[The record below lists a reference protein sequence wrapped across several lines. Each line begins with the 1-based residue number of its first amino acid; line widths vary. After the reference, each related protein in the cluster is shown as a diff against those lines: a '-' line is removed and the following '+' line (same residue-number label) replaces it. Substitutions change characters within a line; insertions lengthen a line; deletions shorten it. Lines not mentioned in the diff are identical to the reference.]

1 MRLSLIIIS
10 HRPELLR
17 RCLESLDVSPGS
29 EAEVVVLLNGLG
41 PAGAGLREEL
51 ASRWPLATVLDAAR
65 SSRGAARNLA
75 VGRARGEILY
85 FLDDDVVVPPG
96 FCARVLEKFAR
107 HPEVCY
113 AGGPNLGAPEPTA
126 FQLAADAVLSSA
138 WGAGPMRVRYAAGG
152 EDRLLSS
159 WGFMLCNL
167 GVRRR
172 VFSEDGLAFP
182 ESCVSA
188 EENLLLY
195 HAEQR
200 RGPGLFSPEL
210 HVYHVRRGDIPGF
223 CHQAFQS
230 GAGRMQIT
238 RMAPGSLQPVTLLP
252 PAGLAY
258 LVFLAL
264 GPRTLASWAP
274 PALYAGVCL
283 AAALRLLWRTRRP
296 AAAAWFLLLMPL
308 GHLSY
313 ALGMLRGLL
322 LSTGAPAKP

>member
-1 MRLSLIIIS
+1 MQLSLIIIS

-17 RCLESLDVSPGS
+17 RCLASLEASGCA
-29 EAEVVVLLNGLG
+29 EAEVLVALNGLG
-41 PAGAGLREEL
+41 ADAPALAREL
-51 ASRWPLATVLDAAR
+51 AARWPRATVLDLPR

-75 VGRARGEILY
+75 VARSGGEILY

-96 FCARVLEKFAR
+96 FCAKVLRTFAR
-107 HPEVCY
+107 HPEVGY
-113 AGGPNLGAPEPTA
+113 AGGPNLGTPEATD

-152 EDRLLSS
+152 AERLMSS

-167 GVRRR
+167 GVRRE
-172 VFSEDGLAFP
+172 VFFADGLAFP

-195 HAEQR
+195 RAERR
-200 RGPGLFSPEL
+200 RGLGLFSPEL
-210 HVYHVRRGDIPGF
+210 HVYHVRRSGLAGF

-238 RMAPGSLQPVTLLP
+238 RMAPGSLQPVTVLP

-264 GPRTLASWAP
+264 GPRTTACWAA
-274 PALYAGVCL
+274 PALYACVCC
-283 AAALRLLWRTRRP
+283 AEALRLLWRTRRP
-296 AAAAWFLLLMPL
+296 AAAAWLPLLML
-308 GHLSY
+308 CGHLSY
-313 ALGMLRGLL
+313 ALGMVFGLRLPL
-322 LSTGAPAKP
+322 TRT

>member
-1 MRLSLIIIS
+1 M
-10 HRPELLR
+10 
-17 RCLESLDVSPGS
+17 LDIP
-29 EAEVVVLLNGLG
+29 
-41 PAGAGLREEL
+41 
-51 ASRWPLATVLDAAR
+51 R

-75 VGRARGEILY
+75 LGRASGDILY
-85 FLDDDVVVPPG
+85 FLDDDVVVPSG
-96 FCARVLEKFAR
+96 FCERVLDKFAR

-113 AGGPNLGAPEPTA
+113 AGGPNLGAPEATA

-152 EDRLLSS
+152 ADRPMSS

-172 VFSEDGLAFP
+172 IFSEDGLVFP

-195 HAEQR
+195 RAEQR

-210 HVYHVRRGDIPGF
+210 YVYHVRRRDIAGF

-238 RMAPGSLQPVTLLP
+238 RMAPGSLQLVTLLP

-258 LVFLAL
+258 LLFLTL
-264 GPRTLASWAP
+264 GPRTTASWAP

-283 AAALRLLWRTRRP
+283 AAALRLLRRTRRP
-296 AAAAWFLLLMPL
+296 AAAAWLPLLMPL

-313 ALGMLRGLL
+313 AIGMLFGLRL
-322 LSTGAPAKP
+322 PTGAPARSPAQP